1 MQKLIPFKLTPQYRE
16 YVWGGNRIRPQAER
30 TAEAWV
36 VYEQNVIA
44 DGPMA
49 GMTLAEASEKY
60 GASLLG
66 AYVVSQTGH
75 KFPLLV
81 KILDT
86 AKWLSLQVHPNNE
99 QAVRW
104 EGAGH
109 FGKMEGWYVI
119 DADPG
124 AQLISGFKPGVTS
137 QQIQSSVGKKALL
150 DLVGWK
156 EVQAGDSLLIKPG
169 ILHALGPG
177 LLIYEVQQTSDITY
191 RVYDWD
197 RPRKAG
203 RKLHL
208 EQAADVLDPSS
219 DGKLN
224 RTQEAFAGCKTL
236 FASEFF
242 KLDLIASPQ
251 SSIQCD
257 TKGMSFQTITIT
269 DGSADVRG
277 GGFNETLHRFE
288 TLVVPA
294 SAGIVEIAIEN
305 GTCLV
310 AQVSADA

>member
-36 VYEQNVIA
+36 VYEQDVIA

-104 EGAGH
+104 EGTGH

-124 AQLISGFKPGVTS
+124 AQLISGFNPSVTS

-219 DGKLN
+219 DGKIN
-224 RTQEAFAGCKTL
+224 RTQEGFAGRKTL
-236 FASEFF
+236 FVCEFF
-242 KLDLIASPQ
+242 KLDIIASPQ

-257 TKGMSFQTITIT
+257 TQGMSFQTITIT
-269 DGSADVRG
+269 DGSADVSG

-288 TLVVPA
+288 TLLVPA
-294 SAGIVEIAIEN
+294 SAGIVEIMIEN

-310 AQVSADA
+310 AQVPADA